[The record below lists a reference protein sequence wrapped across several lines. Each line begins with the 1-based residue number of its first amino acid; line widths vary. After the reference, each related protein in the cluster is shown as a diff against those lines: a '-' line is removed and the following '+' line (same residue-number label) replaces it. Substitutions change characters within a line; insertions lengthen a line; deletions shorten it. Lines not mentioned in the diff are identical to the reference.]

1 MAIKERNTPKTMTE
15 LRDAMLTIFHDINTG
30 VIDDMGRAKE
40 LSNAAGKIIKSAAVQ
55 VEYAALRKETPEIP
69 FLK

>member
-1 MAIKERNTPKTMTE
+1 MALRERNTPKSMTE
-15 LRDAMLTIFHDINTG
+15 LRDALLVIFHDVNTG

-55 VEYAALRKETPEIP
+55 LEYAALRKETPQIP

>member
-1 MAIKERNTPKTMTE
+1 MALKERNTPKNMTE
-15 LRDAMLTIFHDINTG
+15 LRDALLVIFHDINTG
-30 VIDDMGRAKE
+30 VIEDMGRAKE

-55 VEYAALRKETPEIP
+55 VEYAGLRKEIPEIP